1 MEGGDDVAGKGDV
14 NTCTTA
20 WSALALQLPSQE
32 HQCQRFWWLS
42 RFLPPRSQKHGFSSQ
57 PNTLFGRLNSR
68 MNNSNGNLSGIA
80 LKKVVAFLP
89 RPACC
94 LFIKVKQK
102 EGSVRT
108 G

>member
-1 MEGGDDVAGKGDV
+1 MSEILVAK
-14 NTCTTA
+14 
-20 WSALALQLPSQE
+20 P
-32 HQCQRFWWLS
+32 
-42 RFLPPRSQKHGFSSQ
+42 LPPSLLDPTLGFSSQ